1 MDKFMS
7 LYFGPLSKG
16 SCVYFFILSMLFF
29 TALVA
34 VFFME
39 LYYIFK
45 NYKTMNMLMISRGV
59 LILFNLFIAYFV
71 NRLLNTMCS
80 KSLA

>member
-1 MDKFMS
+1 MSDFMS
-7 LYFGPLSKG
+7 LYFGPLSKS
-16 SCVYFFILSMLFF
+16 SCVYFFFLSILFF
-29 TALVA
+29 TALVV
-34 VFFME
+34 VFFIEM
-39 LYYIFK
+39 YYIFK

-59 LILFNLFIAYFV
+59 LILCNLFLAYFV